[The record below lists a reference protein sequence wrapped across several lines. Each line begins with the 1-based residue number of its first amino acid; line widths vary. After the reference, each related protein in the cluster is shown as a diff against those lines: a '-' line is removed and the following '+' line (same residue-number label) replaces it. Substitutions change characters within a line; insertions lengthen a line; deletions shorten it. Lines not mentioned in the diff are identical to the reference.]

1 MIPGTMSRMNNNLRR
16 AALAVP
22 VLATIAAMAT
32 GCGTNQS
39 PTFADGSAS
48 APPSSA
54 PSKAAPTPTP
64 APAPTFPD
72 VTRGS
77 TAVTANLLS
86 YDAAAGS
93 AVVVP
98 TLMLTGEDYCKRFK
112 VKASDSRCQREW
124 ITVDSHT
131 KITLP
136 VGPDAKLLSFKDGDP
151 GCVGNM
157 IAGGTCPVSKKEF
170 AAWTKDNP
178 EGLIRI
184 STKDGTIVKMAQVF
198 TP

>member
-54 PSKAAPTPTP
+54 PTSAPSTA

-77 TAVTANLLS
+77 AAVTANLLS
-86 YDAAAGS
+86 YDPAADS

-98 TLMLTGEDYCKRFK
+98 TLMLTGEDYCKKFK
-112 VKASDSRCQREW
+112 VKSSDGRCQREW

-136 VGPDAKLLSFKDGDP
+136 VDPEAKLLSFKDGDP
-151 GCVGNM
+151 ECVGNM
-157 IAGGTCPVSKKEF
+157 IAGGTCPVSKKDF
-170 AAWTKDNP
+170 AAWAKDYP

-184 STKDGTIVKMAQVF
+184 STQDGTIVKMAQVY